1 MRKGIG
7 RKSHVG
13 IRAEGNAETVSSIPT
28 DTISKIVSLL
38 RDTNVEEVSSTE
50 PNGDKSQLVV
60 VYGE

>member
-7 RKSHVG
+7 RRSHVDM
-13 IRAEGNAETVSSIPT
+13 RVEGNAETVSNIPT

-38 RDTNVEEVSSTE
+38 RDTNVEEVSSTQLKD
-50 PNGDKSQLVV
+50 DKSQLVV